1 VPVHHLDIVTLGW
14 DLPGWLGKFYPE
26 DLPPEWRLTYFA
38 NEFPAVLI
46 PLRLWAG
53 ADVRQMR
60 RWAGD
65 VHQNF
70 RFYLELPA
78 RADPAAFGSKIAA
91 LGNKL
96 CGLVGIGEG
105 GNALPS
111 AFFRWQEDASGPEAG
126 LPAAYRVP
134 GMEMDLR
141 ADRAWLESIARRQK
155 GAPGLIVIDRGSV
168 GPDGLRRW
176 LNLAWLLGVA

>member
-1 VPVHHLDIVTLGW
+1 MPVHHLDIVTLGW

-105 GNALPS
+105 GMRCPQPSSGGRRTPQVPRRDSLPPIGCQGW
-111 AFFRWQEDASGPEAG
+111 RWICAQT
-126 LPAAYRVP
+126 VP
-134 GMEMDLR
+134 GLSR
-141 ADRAWLESIARRQK
+141 SPGARR
-155 GAPGLIVIDRGSV
+155 ARPV
-168 GPDGLRRW
+168 
-176 LNLAWLLGVA
+176 